1 MFRVHQD
8 DEAREE
14 LALDLD
20 EIARQ
25 GARRMLAQAL
35 EAEVDAYIEAASDQ
49 RDARGH
55 ALVVRNGRA
64 REREILCGAG
74 AVEVRAPRVNDR
86 RIDEHGKCRR
96 FKSVIVPPYMRRSQ
110 KVSELLPLLYL

>member
-35 EAEVDAYIEAASDQ
+35 EAEVDAYIVPTSKRPAINATREATPWSFAMGALGSARSSVGLGPWRSVPRGSTTAGSTSMESVGAS
-49 RDARGH
+49 
-55 ALVVRNGRA
+55 RA
-64 REREILCGAG
+64 
-74 AVEVRAPRVNDR
+74 
-86 RIDEHGKCRR
+86 
-96 FKSVIVPPYMRRSQ
+96 
-110 KVSELLPLLYL
+110 